1 MIMSKKNYKEQIE
14 NSPYSKEAK
23 ETGSRLYSLRTEKR
37 LSMAD
42 VVARVESAQRDE
54 DKQVKLSK
62 SQYARYELGTAFINT
77 EVVYALCEFYQTS
90 PDFLLLGKK
99 STGKES
105 GDYDI
110 SNLISPISGENLQ
123 SFCDFLESLANVLRK
138 IAKDK

>member
-77 EVVYALCEFYQTS
+77 EVVYALCEFYHTS

>member
-1 MIMSKKNYKEQIE
+1 MSKRKYQEQVE
-14 NSPYSKEAK
+14 NSPYSKEAE
-23 ETGSRLYSLRTEKR
+23 ETGLRLNALRTEKN

-42 VVARVESAQRDE
+42 IAARIESAKRND

-62 SQYARYELGTAFINT
+62 SQYARYELGTAFMNT
-77 EVVYALCEFYQTS
+77 EAVYALCEFYQTS

-99 STGKES
+99 SDGKES
-105 GDYDI
+105 GNYDI
-110 SNLISPISGENLQ
+110 GNLISPINSENLQ

>member
-1 MIMSKKNYKEQIE
+1 MSKQKYEEQIE

-23 ETGSRLYSLRTEKR
+23 ETGSRLYNLRAEKR

-42 VVARVESAQRDE
+42 VSAQIESIQRDD
-54 DKQVKLSK
+54 DKHVKLSK
-62 SQYARYELGTAFINT
+62 TQYARYESGTAFINT
-77 EVVYALCEFYQTS
+77 ETVYALCEFYQTS

-99 STGKES
+99 SDGKES
-105 GDYDI
+105 GDCNI
-110 SNLISPISGENLQ
+110 SNLISPISSENLQ